1 MTTTKQSWIKR
12 SMAVLLA
19 VIMVMSMGVANVFAA
34 GTDEVSIP
42 DANLKA
48 AINRQLAKQT
58 GSQRADDAAVTE
70 DDMAS
75 LTELVAES
83 AGITDLTGLEKAVNL
98 ETLDLSGNDLND
110 DFASSSPIISNWN
123 FNTLRTVRLSNVHLS
138 DSLFLMNKLSTS
150 ANLETIDL
158 SDNNLIGTFSMRGVK
173 TTWAALKK
181 VDLSNNNLNGISLSV
196 VFDFPAL
203 EIIDLRQHRITADED
218 RC

>member
-12 SMAVLLA
+12 SLAVLLA
-19 VIMVMSMGVANVFAA
+19 VMMVMSMGVANVFAA

-75 LTELVAES
+75 LTELVAEN

-98 ETLDLSGNDLND
+98 ETLDLSGNDLWWIGAEYSSAPAETRWR
-110 DFASSSPIISNWN
+110 DFARSR
-123 FNTLRTVRLSNVHLS
+123 THRLRIWRENY
-138 DSLFLMNKLSTS
+138 
-150 ANLETIDL
+150 
-158 SDNNLIGTFSMRGVK
+158 
-173 TTWAALKK
+173 
-181 VDLSNNNLNGISLSV
+181 
-196 VFDFPAL
+196 P
-203 EIIDLRQHRITADED
+203 Q
-218 RC
+218 

>member
-12 SMAVLLA
+12 SLAVLLA
-19 VIMVMSMGVANVFAA
+19 VMMVMSMGVANVFAA

-75 LTELVAES
+75 LTELVAEN

-98 ETLDLSGNDLND
+98 ETLDLSGNDLWWIGAEYSQLSAG
-110 DFASSSPIISNWN
+110 DFFESFTKIK
-123 FNTLRTVRLSNVHLS
+123 H
-138 DSLFLMNKLSTS
+138 
-150 ANLETIDL
+150 IDL
-158 SDNNLIGTFSMRGVK
+158 SDCNIGGDKGTTITLNSAFKECVNLET
-173 TTWAALKK
+173 L
-181 VDLSNNNLNGISLSV
+181 DLSGNNINGIAGFV
-196 VFDFPAL
+196 AA
-203 EIIDLRQHRITADED
+203 IQN
-218 RC
+218 